1 MNNPSMKNPGANA
14 PPLRQGRIVALV
26 GAESTGKTTLTQGLF
41 RVLLARGHDAVIVP
55 ETLREFCDRH
65 GRTPHADEQA
75 ALAADHS
82 RRIREAA
89 AAHAL
94 VLADTTALMTA
105 VYSELLF
112 DDRSL
117 YAEAMAEHARCEL
130 TLLTSL
136 DLAWVADGLQRDGPH
151 VREPVDRLVRQALMN
166 AGQPFGIVAGQ
177 GDQRLRHALAMVE
190 HMLDSPARVRRHT
203 TAGADTGEGALPRW
217 RAVCAHC
224 DDDASCEQHW
234 LTRSLRNDG

>member
-1 MNNPSMKNPGANA
+1 MPATGTHCSSFVPKNWTATVSG
-14 PPLRQGRIVALV
+14 
-26 GAESTGKTTLTQGLF
+26 
-41 RVLLARGHDAVIVP
+41 
-55 ETLREFCDRH
+55 
-65 GRTPHADEQA
+65 
-75 ALAADHS
+75 

-89 AAHAL
+89 GRHTL

-151 VREPVDRLVRQALMN
+151 VREPVDRLVRQALID

-177 GDQRLRHALAMVE
+177 GDQRLRHALAMVDQGE
-190 HMLDSPARVRRHT
+190 AAIQIIVAADGNHAIRRRMNRRAHGGCHVHAIMRRDICNAAHDRDAHHILSAREQ
-203 TAGADTGEGALPRW
+203 GGALGRS
-217 RAVCAHC
+217 AVTVDGGRHHVVNR
-224 DDDASCEQHW
+224 QVRLRRRGGGGKW
-234 LTRSLRNDG
+234 LAV

>member
-1 MNNPSMKNPGANA
+1 MKMSSS
-14 PPLRQGRIVALV
+14 RQGRIVALV
-26 GAESTGKTTLTQGLF
+26 GAESTGKTTLAHDLF
-41 RVLLARGHDAVIVP
+41 RALLVRGHDAVIVP
-55 ETLREFCDRH
+55 ETLREFCDTQ
-65 GRTPHADEQA
+65 GRTPRADEQA
-75 ALAADHS
+75 ALAAEHS

-89 AAHAL
+89 GRHTL

-151 VREPVDRLVRQALMN
+151 VREPVDRLVRQALID

-177 GDQRLRHALAMVE
+177 GDQRLRHALAMVD
-190 HMLDSPARVRRHT
+190 HMLDAPARVRRNSAT
-203 TAGADTGEGALPRW
+203 GATGVAGTAGTTPRW

-224 DDDASCEQHW
+224 DDDAACEQHW
-234 LTRSLRNDG
+234 LTRGLRNGG

>member
-1 MNNPSMKNPGANA
+1 MKMSSP
-14 PPLRQGRIVALV
+14 RQGRIVALV
-26 GAESTGKTTLTQGLF
+26 GAESTGKTTLAHDLF
-41 RVLLARGHDAVIVP
+41 RALLVRGHDAVIVP
-55 ETLREFCDRH
+55 ETLREFCDTQ
-65 GRTPHADEQA
+65 GRTPRADEQA
-75 ALAADHS
+75 ALAAEHS

-89 AAHAL
+89 GRHTL

-136 DLAWVADGLQRDGPH
+136 DLAWVADGLQRDGPQ
-151 VREPVDRLVRQALMN
+151 VREPVDRLVRQALID

-177 GDQRLRHALAMVE
+177 GDQRLRHALAMVD
-190 HMLDSPARVRRHT
+190 HMLDAPARVRRNSAT
-203 TAGADTGEGALPRW
+203 GATGVAGTAGTTPRW

-224 DDDASCEQHW
+224 DDDAACEQHW
-234 LTRSLRNDG
+234 LTRGLRNGG

>member
-1 MNNPSMKNPGANA
+1 MTSPTP
-14 PPLRQGRIVALV
+14 RQGRIVALV
-26 GAESTGKTTLTQGLF
+26 GAESTGKTTLAQALF
-41 RVLLARGHDAVIVP
+41 RALLAQGHDAVIVP
-55 ETLREFCDRH
+55 ETLREFCDTH
-65 GRTPHADEQA
+65 GRTPRADEQA
-75 ALAADHS
+75 ALATEHS

-89 AAHAL
+89 GRHTL

-117 YAEAMAEHARCEL
+117 YAEALAEHARCEL

-151 VREPVDRLVRQALMN
+151 VREPVDRLVRQALID
-166 AGQPFGIVAGQ
+166 AGQPFGVVAGQ
-177 GDQRLRHALAMVE
+177 GDQRLRHALAMVD
-190 HMLDSPARVRRHT
+190 HMLDAPARARRRE
-203 TAGADTGEGALPRW
+203 ASPRW

-224 DDDASCEQHW
+224 DDDAACEQHW
-234 LTRSLRNDG
+234 LTRGLRNDG

>member
-1 MNNPSMKNPGANA
+1 MKMSSPC
-14 PPLRQGRIVALV
+14 QGRIVALV
-26 GAESTGKTTLTQGLF
+26 GAESTGKTTLAHDLF
-41 RVLLARGHDAVIVP
+41 RALLVRGHDAVIVP
-55 ETLREFCDRH
+55 ETLREFCDTL
-65 GRTPHADEQA
+65 GRTPRADEQA
-75 ALAADHS
+75 ALAAEHS

-89 AAHAL
+89 GRHTL

-151 VREPVDRLVRQALMN
+151 VREPVDRLVRQALID
-166 AGQPFGIVAGQ
+166 ASQPFGIVAGQ
-177 GDQRLRHALAMVE
+177 GDQRLRHALAMVD
-190 HMLDSPARVRRHT
+190 HMLDAPARVRRNSAT
-203 TAGADTGEGALPRW
+203 GATGVAGTAPRW

-224 DDDASCEQHW
+224 DDDAACEQHW
-234 LTRSLRNDG
+234 LTRGLRNGG

>member
-1 MNNPSMKNPGANA
+1 MKMSSP
-14 PPLRQGRIVALV
+14 RQGRIVALV
-26 GAESTGKTTLTQGLF
+26 GAESTGKTTLAHDLF
-41 RVLLARGHDAVIVP
+41 RALLVRGHDAVIVP
-55 ETLREFCDRH
+55 ETLREFCDTQ
-65 GRTPHADEQA
+65 GRTPRADEQA
-75 ALAADHS
+75 ALAAEHS

-89 AAHAL
+89 GRHTL

-136 DLAWVADGLQRDGPH
+136 DLAWVADGLQRDGPQ
-151 VREPVDRLVRQALMN
+151 VREPVDRLVRQALID

-177 GDQRLRHALAMVE
+177 GDQRLRHALAMVD
-190 HMLDSPARVRRHT
+190 HMLDAPARVCRNSAT
-203 TAGADTGEGALPRW
+203 GATGVAGTAGTTPRW

-224 DDDASCEQHW
+224 DDDAACEQHW
-234 LTRSLRNDG
+234 LTRGLRNGG